1 MTAHL
6 ERQHGQCQNQ
16 PDPEPPPHVDK
27 LRAWT
32 HVGRDD
38 LRLERHAADRA
49 VAGAELAYLRMH
61 WASVDHALLLWAL
74 FVRGLGR
81 RRILIGGM
89 MVLVTFMLV
98 VMLMVVHGIFP

>member
-1 MTAHL
+1 
-6 ERQHGQCQNQ
+6 
-16 PDPEPPPHVDK
+16 
-27 LRAWT
+27 
-32 HVGRDD
+32 
-38 LRLERHAADRA
+38 
-49 VAGAELAYLRMH
+49 MH